1 MNIGLGVKQQAILQT
16 LQRQQAHMIIHSSKF
31 DHFDEVDVF
40 PERYTLLKLT
50 EEGIIWVAQYK

>member
-16 LQRQQAHMIIHSSKF
+16 LQRQQAHIIIHSSKF

-50 EEGIIWVAQYK
+50 EEGII